1 MRSRWIPNTS
11 EAAATM
17 LESLPGGGWQFGAV
31 PLEADFEISSESL
44 APYVV
49 AIFDALAPLESLE
62 IPVVLISIRDGRVRI
77 F

>member
-1 MRSRWIPNTS
+1 MRWISNTP

-17 LESLPGGGWQFGAV
+17 LEPLTGGGWQFGAV
-31 PLEADFEISSESL
+31 SIEADFEISSESL

-49 AIFDALAPLESLE
+49 AIFVALAPLELLE
-62 IPVVLISIRDGRVRI
+62 IPVALISIRGGCVRI